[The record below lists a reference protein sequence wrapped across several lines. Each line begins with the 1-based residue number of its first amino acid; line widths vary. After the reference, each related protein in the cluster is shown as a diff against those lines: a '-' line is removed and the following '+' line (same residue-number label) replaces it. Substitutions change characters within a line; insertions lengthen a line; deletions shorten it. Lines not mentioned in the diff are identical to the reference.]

1 MDETSR
7 ELLTLHPS
15 RAQRKQ
21 LVDNILSVYDRASTA
36 ARSQGMG
43 WYHTAH
49 DLAGVV
55 GFGDYDKG
63 AGIIAALSANTGWT
77 QNERLALAIS
87 EGKEVGHLS
96 KVLDKV
102 KRITAGEPVLMV
114 LGNGQK
120 TINFFLNIADPEA
133 SGAVTVDRH
142 AHDVARGQ
150 VWGSKQRGL
159 TTVSRYSILADAY
172 RAAAALRGIR
182 PHEMQAVTW
191 CQWRD
196 EIAGMS
202 TRGKRWTDQG

>member
-1 MDETSR
+1 MSEVNS

-15 RAQRKQ
+15 RVQRKQ
-21 LVDNILSVYDRASTA
+21 LVDNVLSVYDRASTA
-36 ARSQGMG
+36 ARNQGMS
-43 WYHTAH
+43 WYQTAH

-55 GFGDYDKG
+55 GLGDYDKG
-63 AGIIAALSANTGWT
+63 AGIIAALSANTAWG

-87 EGKEVGHLS
+87 EGKEVRHLS

-102 KRITAGEPVLMV
+102 HRIMAGEPVLMV
-114 LGNGQK
+114 LGSGQK

-150 VWGSKQRGL
+150 VWGNKQRGL
-159 TTVSRYSILADAY
+159 TTVKRYDVLADAY
-172 RAAAALRGIR
+172 RDAAALRGVR

-196 EIAGMS
+196 EIAGTS
-202 TRGKRWTDQG
+202 TRGKRVD